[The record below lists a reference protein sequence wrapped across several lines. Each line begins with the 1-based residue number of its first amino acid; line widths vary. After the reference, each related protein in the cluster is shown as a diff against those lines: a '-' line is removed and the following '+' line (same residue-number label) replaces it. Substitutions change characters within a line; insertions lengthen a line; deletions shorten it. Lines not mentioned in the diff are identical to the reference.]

1 MAIAALSE
9 SQITAELAQASLWKR
24 EGSEIVRKF
33 AFSGFGEAMGFVN
46 RVAAHAE
53 KVDHHPDILVQYN
66 KVTLRLSTHDAN
78 GLSERDF
85 AFAKV
90 ADELCSKC

>member
-1 MAIAALSE
+1 MAIQALNE
-9 SQITAELAQASLWKR
+9 TQITAELAQASLWKR
-24 EGSEIVRKF
+24 EGQEIVRTF
-33 AFSGFGEAMGFVN
+33 VFSGFGEAIGFVN
-46 RVAAHAE
+46 KVAAQAD

-90 ADELCSKC
+90 ADELGSRC